1 MTTTIR
7 LGSLFTGYGGLD
19 MGVAMALAGARVDV
33 QWVADVEDGP
43 RRVLARHW
51 PDAPNLG
58 DVTGV
63 DWARTPRVDV
73 ICGGSPCQDMSL
85 AGERRGM
92 RPGTRSGLWDAMARA
107 VLAHRP
113 RLVAWENVEGA
124 LSSGAHSRV
133 EPSPGRVG
141 DGSGRPALRAIGR
154 VLGDLADAGYD
165 ARWAVV
171 RASDVGAPHRRG
183 RVFLI
188 AHPHGDTWGSLLP
201 LLGDPDSEPRDVRGE
216 PAPGEAPQGRAHGLA
231 GGPGRAPAP
240 HLIPTPTASDHKAG
254 RHQAGKGM
262 SLSQAVRTLPAVTT
276 MDVAYSSQ
284 GYGPTLGQ
292 AVRSLHAEGTFG
304 PYEAAVRRWEAVI
317 GRPAPAPTEPSP
329 TTGRPRLSTRFVE
342 HMMGLPDGHVTGPAL
357 GLTRAQQLSLLGNG
371 VVPQQ
376 AAHAVRTL
384 ITEGAADE

>member
-63 DWARTPRVDV
+63 DWARTPSVDV
-73 ICGGSPCQDMSL
+73 IAGGSPCQDMSL

-107 VLAHRP
+107 VRAHRP
-113 RLVAWENVEGA
+113 RLVAWENVEGS
-124 LSSGAHSRV
+124 LSSGAYSRV
-133 EPSPGRVG
+133 ESREGRVG
-141 DGSGRPALRAIGR
+141 DGSGRSALRAIGR
-154 VLGDLADAGYD
+154 VLGDLAGLGYD

-171 RASDVGAPHRRG
+171 RASDVGAPHRRA

-188 AHPHGDTWGSLLP
+188 AHPHGDQWRALIP
-201 LLGDPDSEPRDVRGE
+201 LLGDADGEPRDVRRE
-216 PAPGEAPQGRAHGLA
+216 PAAGEAPQGRAHREP

-254 RHQAGKGM
+254 YYQAGKGM

-317 GRPAPAPTEPSP
+317 GRSAPAPTEPSP

-342 HMMGLPDGHVTGPAL
+342 HMMGLPDGHVTDHAL